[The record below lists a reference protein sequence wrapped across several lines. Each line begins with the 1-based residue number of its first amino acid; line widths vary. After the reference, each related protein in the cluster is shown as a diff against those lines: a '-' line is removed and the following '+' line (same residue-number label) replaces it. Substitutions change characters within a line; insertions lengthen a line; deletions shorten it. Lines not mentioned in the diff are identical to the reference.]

1 MMESILQQAKADWLD
16 RQRRQLF
23 CLCYLDAYNTSKP
36 SGFGWSHDKR
46 LVIWGAVRDFIAYAG
61 GENYLSPA
69 FVPRYLYSG
78 VLEWFVMHGTFPEN
92 LTATRLQHRVQ
103 RNLPGNWQ
111 KNVHQLAQEELLI
124 LYSFVAENEERF
136 YTEQEQDEA
145 AEKLRELLT
154 LYEGGAAQ

>member
-1 MMESILQQAKADWLD
+1 MESILQQAKADWLD

-92 LTATRLQHRVQ
+92 LTATRLQHRFKGIFRETGRRMFTSLHRRSFLFFTALLRRTGKGSIRSRSRTKRR
-103 RNLPGNWQ
+103 RNSG
-111 KNVHQLAQEELLI
+111 
-124 LYSFVAENEERF
+124 SC
-136 YTEQEQDEA
+136 
-145 AEKLRELLT
+145 
-154 LYEGGAAQ
+154 